1 MSSIEE
7 NNKMRVR
14 QLGEKPSSEMTM
26 REKMATEILNG
37 LASGGLTSIN
47 EATED
52 IVNYAITLTD
62 SLISRLNR

>member
-26 REKMATEILNG
+26 REKMATEILSG
-37 LASGGLTSIN
+37 LASSDVTG
-47 EATED
+47 D

-62 SLISRLNR
+62 SLISGLNR

>member
-26 REKMATEILNG
+26 REKIATEIL
-37 LASGGLTSIN
+37 SGVVSANVPGV
-47 EATED
+47 D
-52 IVNYAITLTD
+52 IVDYAITLTD

>member
-7 NNKMRVR
+7 NNKMGVR

-26 REKMATEILNG
+26 REKIATEILSG
-37 LASGGLTSIN
+37 VASGNVPGV
-47 EATED
+47 D